1 MNSLNNNAVI
11 FGGASGI
18 GWATARILMEHG
30 ARVTI
35 ADVRTPAALNDSSLL
50 YVDCDVRDAEQVS
63 EAVRQAT
70 EVGPLDWLVYST
82 GIQHYGSV
90 VSTTVEEYD
99 LVQSVNARGAFLACR
114 AAIPVMRSGG
124 AIVLVSSVQ
133 ALACQEGVAAYAA
146 SKGTLEAL
154 TRAMAV
160 DHAKDNIRVNSVL
173 PGTVDTPMVRSSAE
187 RFSGANGLEQTLQQW
202 GNHHPLGRVAHA
214 NEIANLIA
222 FLLSEKASFIT
233 GASYNA
239 DGGLLAQLAV
249 RLHRKRCGDQA
260 AHIGFEREE

>member
-1 MNSLNNNAVI
+1 MQNSLNKNALI

-18 GWATARILMEHG
+18 GWATARIMMED
-30 ARVTI
+30 RVRVSI
-35 ADVRTPAALNDSSLL
+35 ADVRRPSGWDDGSIR
-50 YVDCDVRDAEQVS
+50 YIHCDVRDQAQVC

-70 EVGPLDWLVYST
+70 GEAPLDWLVYST

-90 VSTTVEEYD
+90 VSTPVEEYD
-99 LVQSVNARGAFLACR
+99 LVQATNARGAFLACR
-114 AAIPVMRSGG
+114 AAIPQMRKGG

-160 DHAKDNIRVNSVL
+160 DHAKDNIRVNAVL

-187 RFSGANGLEQTLQQW
+187 RFGGTNGLEQTLQQW
-202 GNHHPLGRVAHA
+202 GDNHPLGRVAHA
-214 NEIANLIA
+214 EEIANLIA

-233 GASYNA
+233 GASYRA

-249 RLHRKRCGDQA
+249 RL
-260 AHIGFEREE
+260 

>member
-1 MNSLNNNAVI
+1 MQDSLNKNALV

-18 GWATARILMEHG
+18 GWATARTLMECG

-35 ADVRTPAALNDSSLL
+35 ADVRQPSDSAAR
-50 YVDCDVRDAEQVS
+50 YIGCDVREAEQVCA
-63 EAVRQAT
+63 AVRYAT
-70 EVGPLDWLVYST
+70 EPAPLDWLVYSA

-90 VSTTVEEYD
+90 TETPVEEYD
-99 LVQSVNARGAFLACR
+99 LVQSINARGAFLACR
-114 AAIPVMRSGG
+114 VAIPQMRKGS

-160 DHAKDNIRVNSVL
+160 DHAKDNVRVNAVL

-187 RFSGANGLEQTLQQW
+187 RFGGADGLEQTLEQW
-202 GNHHPLGRVAHA
+202 GENHPLGRVAHA
-214 NEIANLIA
+214 DEVANLIA
-222 FLLSEKASFIT
+222 FLLSDKASFIT
-233 GASYNA
+233 GASYRV
-239 DGGLLAQLAV
+239 DGGLLSQLAV
-249 RLHRKRCGDQA
+249 RL
-260 AHIGFEREE
+260 

>member
-1 MNSLNNNAVI
+1 MQTFLNKNALI

-18 GWATARILMEHG
+18 GLATAQIMIEQG

-35 ADVRTPAALNDSSLL
+35 ADVRRPSGWADEAVR
-50 YVDCDVRDAEQVS
+50 YIDCDVRDAGQVGD
-63 EAVRQAT
+63 AVRCAAEQA
-70 EVGPLDWLVYST
+70 PLDWLVYST

-90 VSTTVEEYD
+90 VSTSIEEYD
-99 LVQSVNARGAFLACR
+99 LVQAINARGAFLACR
-114 AAIPVMRSGG
+114 AAIPNMHSGG

-160 DHAKDNIRVNSVL
+160 DHAKDNIRVNAVL

-187 RFSGANGLEQTLQQW
+187 RFGGTDGLEQTLQQW
-202 GNHHPLGRVAHA
+202 GDNHPLGRLAHA
-214 NEIANLIA
+214 DEIANLIA
-222 FLLSEKASFIT
+222 FLLSDKASFVT
-233 GASYNA
+233 GASYRV

-249 RLHRKRCGDQA
+249 RL
-260 AHIGFEREE
+260 

>member
-1 MNSLNNNAVI
+1 MGLQNKNALI

-18 GWATARILMEHG
+18 GWATAKALMNLGTEV
-30 ARVTI
+30 AI
-35 ADVRTPAALNDSSLL
+35 ADVRTPSERSAAQCIP
-50 YVDCDVRDAEQVS
+50 CDVRDETQVC
-63 EAVRQAT
+63 EAVRRAT
-70 EVGPLDWLVYST
+70 ESKPLDWLVYST
-82 GIQHYGSV
+82 GIQQYGSV

-99 LVQSVNARGAFLACR
+99 LVQAINARGAFLACH
-114 AAIPVMRSGG
+114 AAIPMMRNGG

-160 DHAKDNIRVNSVL
+160 DHAKDNIRVNAVL

-187 RFSGANGLEQTLQQW
+187 RFSGVDGLEQTLQQW
-202 GNHHPLGRVAHA
+202 GEDHPLGRVAHA
-214 NEIANLIA
+214 DEIANLIT

-233 GASYNA
+233 GASYRA

-249 RLHRKRCGDQA
+249 RL
-260 AHIGFEREE
+260 

>member
-1 MNSLNNNAVI
+1 MRTSLNKNALV

-18 GWATARILMEHG
+18 GWATAHAMMEQG

-35 ADVRTPAALNDSSLL
+35 ADVRQPPDKGAH
-50 YVDCDVRDAEQVS
+50 YIDCDVREVEQVYA
-63 EAVRQAT
+63 AVRYAT
-70 EVGPLDWLVYST
+70 ESAPLDWLVYSA

-90 VSTTVEEYD
+90 IETSVEEYD
-99 LVQSVNARGAFLACR
+99 LVQSVNARGVFLACR
-114 AAIPVMRSGG
+114 AAIPQMRKGS

-154 TRAMAV
+154 ARAMAV
-160 DHAKDNIRVNSVL
+160 DHAKDNVRVNAVL

-187 RFSGANGLEQTLQQW
+187 RFGGADRLEHTLEQW
-202 GNHHPLGRVAHA
+202 GENHPLGRVAHA
-214 NEIANLIA
+214 GEIANLIM
-222 FLLSEKASFIT
+222 FLLSDKASFIT
-233 GASYNA
+233 GASYRV

-249 RLHRKRCGDQA
+249 RL
-260 AHIGFEREE
+260 

>member
-1 MNSLNNNAVI
+1 MQDTRNKNALI
-11 FGGASGI
+11 FGGSSGI
-18 GWATARILMEHG
+18 GQATAAILAAQG
-30 ARVTI
+30 ATVTI
-35 ADVRTPAALNDSSLL
+35 ADVRRPVGQDTATSM
-50 YVDCDVRDAEQVS
+50 YIECDVCEEVQVRA
-63 EAVRQAT
+63 AVRCAT
-70 EVGPLDWLVYST
+70 ETGPLDWLVYST

-90 VSTTVEEYD
+90 VETPVAEYD
-99 LVQSVNARGAFLACR
+99 LVQAINARGAFLACQ
-114 AAIPVMRSGG
+114 AAIPEIRRGG

-160 DHAKDNIRVNSVL
+160 DHAKDNIRVNAVL

-187 RFSGANGLEQTLQQW
+187 RFGGVAALEQTLQQW
-202 GNHHPLGRVAHA
+202 GDSHPLRRVAHA
-214 NEIANLIA
+214 EEIANLIA

-233 GASYNA
+233 GASYRA

-249 RLHRKRCGDQA
+249 RL
-260 AHIGFEREE
+260 

>member
-1 MNSLNNNAVI
+1 MHNSLNKNALI

-18 GWATARILMEHG
+18 GWATAQLIMQHG
-30 ARVTI
+30 VRVSI
-35 ADVRTPAALNDSSLL
+35 ADVHRPSWLDDGS
-50 YVDCDVRDAEQVS
+50 VRHIHCDVREAEQVS
-63 EAVRQAT
+63 EAVRQAAMDM
-70 EVGPLDWLVYST
+70 PLDWLVYST
-82 GIQHYGSV
+82 GIQRYGSV
-90 VSTTVEEYD
+90 VNTPVEEYD
-99 LVQSVNARGAFLACR
+99 LVQATNARGAFLACR
-114 AAIPVMRSGG
+114 AAIPEMRKGG

-160 DHAKDNIRVNSVL
+160 DHAKDNIRVNAVL

-187 RFSGANGLEQTLQQW
+187 RFGGANGLEQTLQQW
-202 GNHHPLGRVAHA
+202 GENHPLGRVAHA
-214 NEIANLIA
+214 DEIAHLIA

-233 GASYNA
+233 GASYRV

-249 RLHRKRCGDQA
+249 RL
-260 AHIGFEREE
+260 